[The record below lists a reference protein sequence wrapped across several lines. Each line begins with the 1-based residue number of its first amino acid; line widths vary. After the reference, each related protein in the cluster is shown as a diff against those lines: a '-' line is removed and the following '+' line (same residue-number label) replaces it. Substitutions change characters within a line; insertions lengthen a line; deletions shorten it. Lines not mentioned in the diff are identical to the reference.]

1 MSLIDIFG
9 LCLAVGIAG
18 CAGAQPPQ
26 ASGEAAAAI
35 RVDYVAPQAPQ
46 PQARD
51 KAVVF
56 YDDFD
61 QQADLHARY
70 FEYSDEN
77 GSFVWNPGEGY
88 GGSGAMQCQFEKGQ
102 VSAGSL
108 RVVFGKSPFDKGPR
122 SQETFREIY
131 WRVYVR
137 HEPGWEG
144 NPAKLARATCLA
156 TANWSQGFI
165 AHVWGG
171 KDDALCIDPATG
183 ITANQRV
190 TTKYNDFDHLRWLGL
205 RQSQTPIF
213 SPSESGRWVCVE
225 SHIRLNTPGRSD
237 GVFELWIDGHL
248 EAART
253 DLDWQGTW
261 NDYAINAVFLENYWN
276 EGSVKRQRRWFDDF
290 VISTRPIGPI
300 VTNTNPT
307 LTRTAAEVGE
317 WEAQVAA
324 DGEGKDIVWASKPV
338 QGAEQSLAIGAATGA
353 FQSSRAGKSTL
364 APGVTHWLRL
374 RQRSASGAWSAW
386 TAWHAPFRTA
396 ETGD

>member
-1 MSLIDIFG
+1 MSLMSLFG
-9 LCLAVGIAG
+9 LCLAVGVAG
-18 CAGAQPPQ
+18 CAAAPPPQ
-26 ASGEAAAAI
+26 ASEAAAPL
-35 RVDYVAPQAPQ
+35 RVDYVAPLTPQ
-46 PQARD
+46 PSASN

-61 QQADLHARY
+61 QQTDLHARY
-70 FEYSDEN
+70 FEYGDEN
-77 GSFVWNPGEGY
+77 GSFVWNPGAGY
-88 GGSGAMQCQFEKGQ
+88 GGHGGAMQCRFEKGQ

-108 RVVFGKSPFDKGPR
+108 KVVFGKNPFGKGPR
-122 SQETFREIY
+122 SKETFREIY

-156 TANWSQGFI
+156 GADWSQGFI

-171 KDDALCIDPATG
+171 KGDALCIDPATG
-183 ITANQRV
+183 ITDSRKV
-190 TTKYNDFDHLRWLGL
+190 TTRYNDFDHLRWLGL
-205 RQSQTPIF
+205 RESQTPIF

-261 NDYAINAVFLENYWN
+261 DDYAINAVFLENYWN
-276 EGSVKRQRRWFDDF
+276 QGSVKRQTRWFDDF

-300 VTNTNPT
+300 VTNTHPT
-307 LTRTAAEVGE
+307 LTRTAAEVGA

-324 DGEGKDIVWASKPV
+324 DAEGKDIVWTSRPV
-338 QGAEQSLAIGAATGA
+338 DGAERNLAIEAATGA
-353 FQSSRAGKSTL
+353 FQGSRAGKRAL

-374 RQRSASGAWSAW
+374 RQRAASGAWSPW

-396 ETGD
+396 G